1 MAEKFRKL
9 EDFNKCEEELCNLMA
24 SIAMRSEFVTYSN
37 QENNR
42 SHLLEISEMSRNAIT
57 KVKELKKIFSE
68 LND

>member
-1 MAEKFRKL
+1 MAKKVSKL

-24 SIAMRSEFVTYSN
+24 SIAMRSEFVTHSN

-57 KVKELKKIFSE
+57 KVKELNKLFRE